1 MLVSKV
7 NIAVFISDYEINIT
21 THLFALI
28 KDKDR

>member
-1 MLVSKV
+1 MLQV
-7 NIAVFISDYEINIT
+7 NMAVFISDYEINIT